1 MITTGRL
8 AGQPGA
14 GCSVMDVRSLLT
26 VSLDAGGYVTADL
39 ATLTGIDT
47 PTGLLIGGRW
57 GAGRGGTAPGDRPG
71 DRGRDRRG
79 GERHA
84 GGRTDAV
91 TAAHDALPG
100 WAARPPRER
109 GECLRRAFELMI
121 DRTEALARLMVLE
134 NGKALTDARGEITY
148 AAEFFRW
155 YAEEAVRNDGA
166 LSLAPSGA
174 NRIMVQHQPVGVSV
188 LVTPWNFPA
197 AMATRKI
204 GPALAA
210 GCTVV
215 LKPAKETPLSALAV
229 AAILHEA
236 GVPDGVVNVLPATK
250 PGPLV
255 AAMLADPRV
264 RKLSFTGS
272 TEVGRALLR
281 TAADT
286 VTNCS
291 MELGGNAPFLVF
303 DDADIDAAV
312 EGAFLAKMR
321 NGGEACTAANRF
333 YVHDA
338 VAGEFTARLADRLAG
353 SRSGRAWTTAPT
365 SGRWSTPTPGRRS
378 PAWSRTRP
386 GTAGGWS
393 PAARC
398 PTGRGYFYP
407 PTVLDDVPRGA
418 GILDEEIF
426 GPVAPIVRF
435 TDQADAIALA
445 NGTEYGLVS
454 YLYTSDLRR
463 ALQVAEALE
472 AGMIGINRGVVSD
485 PAAPFGGVKQSG
497 LGREGGHDGLLEFTE
512 TKYIAVDW

>member
-1 MITTGRL
+1 M
-8 AGQPGA
+8 
-14 GCSVMDVRSLLT
+14 
-26 VSLDAGGYVTADL
+26 TADL
-39 ATLTGIDT
+39 ATLTGMDT

-57 GAGRGGTAPGDRPG
+57 GDGRGGTLLVIDPATEDVIAQVASATPED
-71 DRGRDRRG
+71 
-79 GERHA
+79 A
-84 GGRTDAV
+84 LDAV

-109 GECLRRAFELMI
+109 GECLRRAFELMV
-121 DRTEALARLMVLE
+121 DRTEALARLMVVE
-134 NGKALTDARGEITY
+134 NGKALKDARGEITY

-155 YAEEAVRNDGA
+155 YSEEAVRNEGA

-174 NRIMVQHQPVGVSV
+174 NRIMVLRQPVGVSV

-215 LKPAKETPLSALAV
+215 LKPAKETPLSALAI

-236 GVPDGVVNVLPATK
+236 GVPEGVVNVLPTTK

-303 DDADIDAAV
+303 EDADIEAAV

-338 VAGEFTARLADRLAG
+338 VAGEFTARLADRL
-353 SRSGRAWTTAPT
+353 SRLSVGPGLDDGTDLGPLVNSDTRSKVASLVESATRDGGRLVT
-365 SGRWSTPTPGRRS
+365 
-378 PAWSRTRP
+378 
-386 GTAGGWS
+386 GGQV
-393 PAARC
+393 PDR
-398 PTGRGYFYP
+398 RGYFYP

-426 GPVAPIVRF
+426 GPVAPVVRF

-445 NGTEYGLVS
+445 NSTEYGLVS
-454 YLYTSDLRR
+454 YLYTRDLRR
-463 ALQVAEALE
+463 ALQVAETLE